1 MKAILLEEV
10 GKLTMTEA
18 ERPVLDGPDEL
29 LIKAAAVGVCGS
41 EVHAFRGTHPFR
53 KPPSIQGHEVT
64 GEVVEIGADVRAF
77 SIGDR
82 VFVDPQWTCGRCK
95 WCRSS
100 RHNLC
105 PQKKVLGTI
114 GWSGG
119 LGETIV
125 APEKSVYRLP
135 DHVSYSAGTLI
146 EPLSVGVHAI
156 NRAALEPGESVAVLG
171 TGPIGMMVAAIAN
184 VRGASPIVA
193 VDLQPHC
200 LETAQRH
207 LGATH
212 CLLADQGPLTERIL
226 GINDGKGIDVV
237 FLTAGIAS
245 LVEEA
250 LTIVQRDGRVVFLA
264 LFDEAVQ
271 FEPFDI
277 VGREMSFVGSQMYN
291 AEDIQTAI
299 ELIASGEVAAEA
311 MVTHVLPL
319 EQAQLGF
326 EMAESKADGAIK
338 VVLEH

>member
-10 GKLTMTEA
+10 GKLTVIEA

-41 EVHAFRGTHPFR
+41 EIHAFRGTHPFR

-64 GEVVEIGADVRAF
+64 GEVVAVGADVRAF
-77 SIGDR
+77 SLGDR
-82 VFVDPQWTCGRCK
+82 VFVDPQWTCGHCK
-95 WCRSS
+95 WCGSG

-119 LGETIV
+119 LGEYIV

-135 DHVSYSAGTLI
+135 DHVSYVAGTLI
-146 EPLSVGVHAI
+146 EPLAVGVHAV
-156 NRAALEPGESVAVLG
+156 NRATIAPGDSVAVLG
-171 TGPIGMMVAAIAN
+171 TGPIGMMVAAVAN
-184 VRGASPIVA
+184 VRRASPIVA

-200 LETAQRH
+200 LEMVQEH
-207 LGATH
+207 LGATNG
-212 CLLADQGPLTERIL
+212 LLADQGPITERIL
-226 GINDGKGIDVV
+226 AINDGEGFDVV
-237 FLTAGIAS
+237 FLTVGVTS

-264 LFDEAVQ
+264 LFDGAVQ
-271 FEPFDI
+271 FDPFDI
-277 VGREMSFVGSQMYN
+277 VGRDVSFVGSQMYN
-291 AEDIQTAI
+291 VEDIQTAI
-299 ELIASGEVAAEA
+299 ELIASGAVDAEA